1 MLYFVH
7 NVLAK
12 CFGRCCINIAVPLVG
27 YLYVMVLINGQ
38 KLGHVTGLIVPF
50 LLYGCE
56 TRSRVKTM
64 KKFMSATVGWG
75 RWRRQHFDV

>member
-56 TRSRVKTM
+56 TRSRVKNNE
-64 KKFMSATVGWG
+64 KVYVCDCGVGEVAKTT
-75 RWRRQHFDV
+75 F